1 MVDLMNFC
9 KINEILEQHKIW
21 LCSGGK
27 NGVKADLRYANLNRA
42 DLKGANLN
50 FADLSDAN
58 LESTDLRD
66 ANLNCAD
73 LSDANLGEAF
83 LTDARLSYV
92 SLRNAN
98 LHDVD
103 LRRADLRHADLRG
116 ADLRY
121 ADLSGANLHSAYPM
135 EANLSEADLRGAD
148 LSDADLTGVNLRGAD
163 LRDANL
169 AGANLRGADLRD
181 ADLKNVDLPES
192 TFIISGEEYFIS
204 ISGDY
209 VRAGCQAHSVS
220 KWRQFNKQDI
230 LEMDGKKLL
239 KFYPRLL
246 DLIDFYY
253 GQDVNTLNGGKID
266 NKTIIERLLRGNW
279 FTACKTAQEVDLILQ
294 SCENAGIKWVTHEKA
309 TEFKPYGQ
317 YPIYIFNEYDD
328 HTLHYYSSI
337 NGKKYSKE
345 EYELAAEY
353 HEKRGYEDITDWYFN
368 KIKNK

>member
-42 DLKGANLN
+42 DLKGANLD

-83 LTDARLSYV
+83 LTDARLRYV

-135 EANLSEADLRGAD
+135 EANLSE
-148 LSDADLTGVNLRGAD
+148 AD

-317 YPIYIFNEYDD
+317 YPIYIFNENDD